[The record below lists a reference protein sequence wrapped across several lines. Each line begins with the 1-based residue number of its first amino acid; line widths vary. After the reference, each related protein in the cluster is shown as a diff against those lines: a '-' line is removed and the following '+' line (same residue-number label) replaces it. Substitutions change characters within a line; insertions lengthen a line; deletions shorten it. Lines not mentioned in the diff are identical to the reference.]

1 MGHWAFS
8 STQDLDLEVL
18 AWPRIQSAFTSTCE
32 VWRPSLVLE
41 VCGGPYVGQ
50 YLAGVRLGV
59 GCPEGAYERSRQ
71 HKVLMHWAVW

>member
-18 AWPRIQSAFTSTCE
+18 AWPGIQYAFTSTCE

-41 VCGGPYVGQ
+41 SVEGLM
-50 YLAGVRLGV
+50 LA
-59 GCPEGAYERSRQ
+59 SI
-71 HKVLMHWAVW
+71 